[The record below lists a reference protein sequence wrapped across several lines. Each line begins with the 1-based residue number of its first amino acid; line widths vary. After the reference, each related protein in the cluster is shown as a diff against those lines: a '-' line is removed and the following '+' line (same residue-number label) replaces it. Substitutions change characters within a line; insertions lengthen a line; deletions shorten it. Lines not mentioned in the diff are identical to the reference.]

1 MIVESLP
8 GEVTERVCAAR
19 RDGRIVGVVPTM
31 GALHRGHVSLIE
43 RARQECG
50 FVIVTIFVNPTQF
63 LPGEDYTRYPRTLET
78 DLLLCQNAGADLAF
92 TPTTAAMYPAGTQ
105 TAVHVD
111 ELARCWEGQHRP
123 GHFTGVAT
131 IVAKLLN
138 LCLPDRAYFGQK
150 DFQQQLII
158 QRMVSDLN
166 FPVSV
171 VVCPIVRESDG
182 LALSSRNRYLS
193 PDERRAATSLFRTL
207 QLAESLAMDP
217 SLTPPE
223 ISRRMQQNLQGIP
236 EIRLSYATVADC
248 QTLEPLTCRKEQGVA
263 LIAAHVGNT
272 RLIDNQILQFRSE
285 KGSGTNSAE
294 HPSGHL
300 AIGS

>member
-1 MIVESLP
+1 MIVESSP
-8 GEVTERVCAAR
+8 GEVLARVR
-19 RDGRIVGVVPTM
+19 SVRQDGRIIGVVPTM
-31 GALHRGHVSLIE
+31 GALHRGHVSLME
-43 RARQECG
+43 CARQECG

-63 LPGEDYTRYPRTLET
+63 LPGEDYARYPRTLEA
-78 DLLLCQNAGADLAF
+78 DLTLCRDAGADLVF
-92 TPTTAAMYPAGTQ
+92 TPPTAAMYPAGTQ
-105 TAVHVD
+105 TAVQVD
-111 ELARCWEGQHRP
+111 DLAQRWEGQHRP

-131 IVAKLLN
+131 VVAKLLN
-138 LCLPDRAYFGQK
+138 ISQPDRAYFGQK

-171 VVCPIVRESDG
+171 VACPIVREPDG

-193 PDERRAATSLFRTL
+193 DAERRAATSIYQTL
-207 QLAESLAMDP
+207 KLAESLADDP
-217 SLTPPE
+217 GLTPPE
-223 ISRRMQQNLQGIP
+223 ISLRMQQNLQGIP
-236 EIRLSYATVADC
+236 EIQLNYAAVADC
-248 QTLEPLTCRKEQGVA
+248 RTLEPLESKKERGVA
-263 LIAAHVGNT
+263 LIAAHVGRT

-294 HPSGHL
+294 HPPGHA